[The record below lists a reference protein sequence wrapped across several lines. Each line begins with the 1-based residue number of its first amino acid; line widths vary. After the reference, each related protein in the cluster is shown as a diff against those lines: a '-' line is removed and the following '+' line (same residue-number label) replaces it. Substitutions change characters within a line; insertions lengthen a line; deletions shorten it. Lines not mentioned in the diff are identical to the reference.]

1 MKINEVAMREAEPN
15 YEVDPAEA
23 RLSAIAVKLM
33 DKAKTTTDQ
42 NLQIALSRVATHL
55 PAYGTA
61 FGTKSMQ
68 DLLDIV
74 NGEGRYAPDADMP
87 QDNKTPIKVSKES
100 LMKMMA
106 FGQKMVDK
114 EGTVKP
120 DIQEDAEDR
129 EKVNAGKMRRRIAD
143 IRFMVA
149 DMEDQIS
156 ELVHLDNGD
165 LTDQINTMKKY
176 SDGLYSVLSRA
187 MQIVP
192 VYEAQGD
199 EDYRDGHDI
208 NLLKA
213 VAKQMAEDARNNDYT
228 AIDDLLKNVSESELK
243 GFLSQ
248 VESIEEALGA
258 RQISQIDKKYEE
270 LTDEN
275 QHGEAALLLVNAFG
289 DKEELNIINAINA
302 RHKKRGSIMRSEQ
315 QLRDEIA
322 NAHYKTMK
330 QGLFPIGENV
340 ITDLFKS
347 TTDEKRQKQGMGS
360 AYDSAMVDKHTKK
373 FEKQGLSAEDARKYA
388 YRKVYGKPLGEG
400 KLSVNKIH
408 KAVDAGK
415 SMDAIV
421 GMFADKGTTNTDDI
435 RKIVKDYKF
444 KSRMKK

>member
-61 FGTKSMQ
+61 FGTKSIQ

-87 QDNKTPIKVSKES
+87 QDNKTPIRVSKES
-100 LMKMMA
+100 LMKMMD

-114 EGTVKP
+114 EGTAKP
-120 DIQEDAEDR
+120 DIAEAEKTVKGKPYSAYFAKAQLR
-129 EKVNAGKMRRRIAD
+129 E
-143 IRFMVA
+143 
-149 DMEDQIS
+149 IS
-156 ELVHLDNGD
+156 EARRMLENEIIKLGDLDNGD
-165 LTDQINTMKKY
+165 LTDQLTTMFNANTKMSGAIRRAYAIIPEDPRDHMNEAEHSPNVIAQLKKKY
-176 SDGLYSVLSRA
+176 
-187 MQIVP
+187 
-192 VYEAQGD
+192 D
-199 EDYRDGHDI
+199 E
-208 NLLKA
+208 L
-213 VAKQMAEDARNNDYT
+213 E
-228 AIDDLLKNVSESELK
+228 
-243 GFLSQ
+243 
-248 VESIEEALGA
+248 
-258 RQISQIDKKYEE
+258 
-270 LTDEN
+270 DEN

-289 DKEELNIINAINA
+289 GKEELDIITAINA
-302 RHKKRGSIMRSEQ
+302 RHKKRGNIMRSEQ

-322 NAHYKTMK
+322 NQYYKMLTTNE
-330 QGLFPIGENV
+330 GV
-340 ITDLFKS
+340 ISDLFTT
-347 TTDEKRQKQGMGS
+347 TTDDKRQKQRTGD
-360 AYDSAMVDKHTKK
+360 AYDAMKVDKETAK

-388 YRKVYGKPLGEG
+388 YRKVHGKPLGEG

>member
-23 RLSAIAVKLM
+23 RLAAIAVKLM

-61 FGTKSMQ
+61 FGTKSIQ

-87 QDNKTPIKVSKES
+87 QDNKTPIRVSKES
-100 LMKMMA
+100 LMKMMD

-114 EGTVKP
+114 EGTAKP
-120 DIQEDAEDR
+120 DIAEAEKTVKGKPYSAYFAKAQLR
-129 EKVNAGKMRRRIAD
+129 E
-143 IRFMVA
+143 
-149 DMEDQIS
+149 IS
-156 ELVHLDNGD
+156 EARRMLENEIIKLGDLDNGD
-165 LTDQINTMKKY
+165 LTDQLTTMFNANTKMSGAIRRAYAIIPEDPRDHMNEAEHSPNVIAQLKKKY
-176 SDGLYSVLSRA
+176 DELEDGN
-187 MQIVP
+187 
-192 VYEAQGD
+192 
-199 EDYRDGHDI
+199 H
-208 NLLKA
+208 
-213 VAKQMAEDARNNDYT
+213 
-228 AIDDLLKNVSESELK
+228 
-243 GFLSQ
+243 
-248 VESIEEALGA
+248 
-258 RQISQIDKKYEE
+258 
-270 LTDEN
+270 
-275 QHGEAALLLVNAFG
+275 HGEAALLLVNAFG
-289 DKEELNIINAINA
+289 GKEELDIINAINA
-302 RHKKRGSIMRSEQ
+302 RHKKRGNIMRSEQ

-322 NAHYKTMK
+322 NQYYKMLTTNE
-330 QGLFPIGENV
+330 GV
-340 ITDLFKS
+340 ISDLFTT
-347 TTDEKRQKQGMGS
+347 TTDDKRQKQRTGD
-360 AYDSAMVDKHTKK
+360 AYDAMKVDKETRK

-388 YRKVYGKPLGEG
+388 YRKVHGKPLGEG

>member
-61 FGTKSMQ
+61 FGTKSIQ

-74 NGEGRYAPDADMP
+74 NGEGRYAPDADTP
-87 QDNKTPIKVSKES
+87 QDNKTPIRVSKES
-100 LMKMMA
+100 LMKMMD

-114 EGTVKP
+114 EGTAKP
-120 DIQEDAEDR
+120 DIAEAEKTVKGKPYSAYFAKAQLR
-129 EKVNAGKMRRRIAD
+129 E
-143 IRFMVA
+143 
-149 DMEDQIS
+149 IS
-156 ELVHLDNGD
+156 EARRMLENEIIKLGDLDNGD
-165 LTDQINTMKKY
+165 LTDQLTTMFNANTKMSGAIRRAYAIIPEDPRDHMNEAEHSPNVIAQLKKKY
-176 SDGLYSVLSRA
+176 
-187 MQIVP
+187 
-192 VYEAQGD
+192 D
-199 EDYRDGHDI
+199 E
-208 NLLKA
+208 L
-213 VAKQMAEDARNNDYT
+213 E
-228 AIDDLLKNVSESELK
+228 
-243 GFLSQ
+243 
-248 VESIEEALGA
+248 
-258 RQISQIDKKYEE
+258 
-270 LTDEN
+270 DEN

-289 DKEELNIINAINA
+289 GKEELDIITAINA
-302 RHKKRGSIMRSEQ
+302 RHKKRGNIMRSEQ

-322 NAHYKTMK
+322 NQYYKMLTTNE
-330 QGLFPIGENV
+330 GV
-340 ITDLFKS
+340 ISDLFTT
-347 TTDEKRQKQGMGS
+347 TTDEKRSKQRTGD
-360 AYDSAMVDKHTKK
+360 AYDAMKVDKETAK

-388 YRKVYGKPLGEG
+388 YRKVHGKPLGEG

>member
-23 RLSAIAVKLM
+23 RLAAIAVKLM

-61 FGTKSMQ
+61 FGTKSIQ

-87 QDNKTPIKVSKES
+87 QDNKTPIRVSKES
-100 LMKMMA
+100 LMKMMD

-114 EGTVKP
+114 EGTAKP
-120 DIQEDAEDR
+120 DIAEAEKTVKGKPYSAYFAKAQLR
-129 EKVNAGKMRRRIAD
+129 E
-143 IRFMVA
+143 
-149 DMEDQIS
+149 IS
-156 ELVHLDNGD
+156 EARRMLENEIIKLGDLDNGD
-165 LTDQINTMKKY
+165 LTDQLQTMFNANTKMSGAIRRAYAIIPEDPRDHMNEAEHSPNVIAQLKKKY
-176 SDGLYSVLSRA
+176 DELEDGN
-187 MQIVP
+187 
-192 VYEAQGD
+192 
-199 EDYRDGHDI
+199 H
-208 NLLKA
+208 
-213 VAKQMAEDARNNDYT
+213 
-228 AIDDLLKNVSESELK
+228 
-243 GFLSQ
+243 
-248 VESIEEALGA
+248 
-258 RQISQIDKKYEE
+258 
-270 LTDEN
+270 
-275 QHGEAALLLVNAFG
+275 HGEAALLLVNAFG
-289 DKEELNIINAINA
+289 GKEELDIINAINA
-302 RHKKRGSIMRSEQ
+302 RHKKRGNIMRSEQ

-322 NAHYKTMK
+322 NQYYKMLTTNE
-330 QGLFPIGENV
+330 GV
-340 ITDLFKS
+340 ISDLFTT
-347 TTDEKRQKQGMGS
+347 TTDDKRQKQRTGD
-360 AYDSAMVDKHTKK
+360 AYDAMKVDKETRK

-388 YRKVYGKPLGEG
+388 YRKVHGKPLGEG